1 MQGAARGSER
11 GTNLGVKRTDEPLIE
26 LSNVNVKL
34 GGRAILSDVTWS
46 LRAGEH
52 WAVAGSNGSGKS
64 TFLRLVR
71 GDQWPEPGVGSRT
84 YRFNGV
90 ETQHAVGVRE
100 RIGFV
105 SPEQQERYVRLDF
118 GLGARTAIATG
129 FYNTD
134 YLHSALSSEQR
145 ARVDE
150 LMATLGIEYLA
161 DKDIGQLSQG
171 ELRKILIARAL
182 VHEPRVL
189 LLDEVTSGLDR
200 ASRTS
205 ILELLERIAA
215 SGTQTVFVT
224 HRASERLRATTHE
237 LRLRGG
243 RIVSAGPVG
252 AATPGSARKRERR
265 TVQRV
270 PARLPQPDFLIKIE
284 RADVYLDDQLVLHD
298 IDWEVDPGQHWL
310 IYGPNGSG
318 KSTLAKLAAGLL
330 HPAYGGRV
338 RHFGAA
344 RPAHLWDLKREI
356 AFLSDE
362 FQTAYDQDIPARLV
376 IASGFFASV
385 GLYAPLD
392 GAQARIVDRLVER
405 FALERLV
412 ERPFLRLS
420 FGERRKILIAR
431 SLVRAPQ
438 VVIVDEATSGLDAA
452 FRTAFL
458 ELLEDLAAS
467 GTALIVI
474 SHHDDVP
481 AVMTHELWMD
491 EGRIVR
497 KAAIPKR

>member
-1 MQGAARGSER
+1 M
-11 GTNLGVKRTDEPLIE
+11 
-26 LSNVNVKL
+26 
-34 GGRAILSDVTWS
+34 TWS

-52 WAVAGSNGSGKS
+52 WAVVGPNGSGKS

-100 RIGFV
+100 RIGLV

-118 GLGARTAIATG
+118 GLAGRTAIATG

-134 YLHSALSSEQR
+134 YLHAALTTEQR
-145 ARVDE
+145 TRVDE
-150 LMATLGIEYLA
+150 LMAALGIEYLA
-161 DKDIGQLSQG
+161 DKDIGGLSQG

-243 RIVSAGPVG
+243 RIVSAGPVS
-252 AATPGSARKRERR
+252 APAPLSARMRERR
-265 TVQRV
+265 TVQHV
-270 PARLPQPDFLIKIE
+270 PARRSHPDFLVKIE
-284 RADVYLDDQLVLHD
+284 RADVYLNDQLVLRN
-298 IDWEVDPGQHWL
+298 IDWEVDPGQHWV

-344 RPAHLWDLKREI
+344 RPTHLWDLKRKI

-362 FQTAYDQDIPARLV
+362 FQTAYDQDIPARVV
-376 IASGFFASV
+376 IASGFFSSV

-392 GAQARIVDRLVER
+392 GAQQRIVDRLVER
-405 FALERLV
+405 FALERLI

-431 SLVRAPQ
+431 SLVQAPQ
-438 VVIVDEATSGLDAA
+438 IVIVDEATSGLDAA
-452 FRTAFL
+452 FRSAFL
-458 ELLEDLAAS
+458 ELLEDLAAG

-474 SHHDDVP
+474 SHHDDDVP